1 MHLQDNIWVSS
12 CIDVIELKQ
21 GAGSVLNSKT
31 IFQVSSTSLKSSIA
45 EVNNI

>member
-31 IFQVSSTSLKSSIA
+31 MFKVSSKSLKSSIT